1 MNGSLLIVIV
11 NYRTAPMVVDCLR
24 SVAAERASAPGIRAI
39 VVDNASG
46 DDSLERIG
54 RAIAEEGWT
63 SWAAVVA
70 SARNG
75 GFAAGNNEAIRA
87 ELARPEPQRARYVLL
102 LNPDTVVRG
111 GALSAL
117 VEFMDAHPRAG
128 IAGSRLEDGDGR
140 VQSCR
145 RRFPNPLGELESAA
159 QTGLVSAMLRRYS
172 VRLPESGEPLRCD
185 WVSGASMI
193 VRTSLFAELGLLD
206 EGFFLYY
213 EEAEFCHRASKA
225 GWETWFVPGSR
236 VVHLEG
242 ASTGIRRVARRRPR
256 YWFES
261 RRRFF
266 SRVHGRRGW
275 LLADCCWAMGRLIWI
290 VRTLTGLAS
299 PASDP
304 PRLEVD
310 LLWGDLRAALKAEE
324 RTG

>member
-1 MNGSLLIVIV
+1 MSDPLLIVIV
-11 NYRTAPMVVDCLR
+11 NYRTAAMVVDCLR
-24 SVAAERASAPGIRAI
+24 SIAEERRAAAEIRAT

-46 DDSLERIG
+46 DDSVERIG
-54 RAIAEEGWT
+54 RSIAESGWG
-63 SWAAVVA
+63 SWATLVA
-70 SARNG
+70 SPRNG
-75 GFAAGNNEAIRA
+75 GFAAGNNEAIRR
-87 ELARPEPQRARYVLL
+87 ELARPESQRARYVLL
-102 LNPDTVVRG
+102 LNPDTVLRP

-117 VEFMDAHPRAG
+117 LDFMEAHPRAG
-128 IAGSRLEDGDGR
+128 IAGSRLEDGEGS

-145 RRFPNPLGELESAA
+145 RRFPNPLGELEAAA
-159 QTGLVSAMLRRYS
+159 QTGVVSALLRRYS
-172 VRLPESGEPLRCD
+172 VRLPEGGEPLRCD

-193 VRTSLFAELGLLD
+193 VRTPLFPQLGLLD
-206 EGFFLYY
+206 ENFFLYY

-266 SRVHGRRGW
+266 SLVHGRRGW

-290 VRTLTGLAS
+290 LRKLTGLAS
-299 PASDP
+299 PAADP
-304 PRLEVD
+304 PRLEID
-310 LLWGDLRAALKAEE
+310 LLWGDLRAAMKAEE
-324 RTG
+324 RPG